1 MKALKVFIS
10 INKRRV
16 IRLQEDCGR
25 RREGGRKEERRRS
38 KVIRE
43 GFIRKKIVN
52 FHNWGQGSSH
62 IFFIFTTFVE
72 WGLGGVRPK
81 VVKFFTFL

>member
-62 IFFIFTTFVE
+62 IFSFSQHLLSGG
-72 WGLGGVRPK
+72 WGGSAPK
-81 VVKFFTFL
+81 L

>member
-72 WGLGGVRPK
+72 CGLGGGSAPK
-81 VVKFFTFL
+81 L